1 MSKGCDTLREAF
13 GGKRGYRL
21 ADEFLGS
28 LGVHVFENRVG
39 GEALDQGVSLSVI
52 NLSICGG
59 NQYHH
64 FRVKT
69 LRRLAKG
76 LCERVTF
83 FYRIDDP
90 CNLVLGN
97 AQPCL

>member
-1 MSKGCDTLREAF
+1 MSKGSDPFRKAF

-52 NLSICGG
+52 NLSISGG

-64 FRVKT
+64 FRVNT
-69 LRRLAKG
+69 FRRLATR
-76 LCERVTF
+76 LCARGTL
-83 FYRIDDP
+83 FYRIFDS
-90 CNLVLGN
+90 CSHVLRY
-97 AQPCL
+97 ARPY